1 MSALSVAKVKL
12 VLANLLDA
20 YSKSTLSAKNKFSS
34 RQALFGTSLV
44 VFGAVV
50 TIYKKIQFNRVKK
63 DREIETTTKITPASK
78 QNNKV
83 RVGKLFFQRLGDILK
98 IIVPSWKSAEAL
110 HLFILTIL
118 LYSRTILR

>member
-12 VLANLLDA
+12 FLANLLDG
-20 YSKSTLSAKNKFSS
+20 YSKSTLSAKNKFSG
-34 RQALFGTSLV
+34 RQALFGTSIVAFAALV
-44 VFGAVV
+44 TV
-50 TIYKKIQFNRVKK
+50 YKKIQFNKVKK

-83 RVGKLFFQRLGDILK
+83 KVDKLFFKRLGDILK
-98 IIVPSWKSAEAL
+98 IIVPSWKSTEAL
-110 HLFILTIL
+110 HLLVLTVL